1 MQEIVERKCNAL
13 LQKAAECNTT
23 DIHVQPAPSCYKVSF
38 RSFDGLRQV
47 SQIPFDLGDRMIAYF
62 KYLSLLDMSEKR
74 KPQTGSF
81 HLPIENKSFYF
92 RISTLPSVLTRE
104 SIVIRIMPDEVAKPI
119 DELAAFRDSAKL
131 LEKLSESRQGLI
143 LLTGPTGCGKSTT
156 LYSLLKHCADKL
168 NRNIITLED
177 PVERKNPAIL
187 QIQVNE
193 KAGLS
198 YAAGLRAI
206 LRHDPDIIM
215 IGEIRDAETAH
226 IAVRAAL
233 TGHLVFSTIHARH
246 SVGCIHRLKDLGI
259 SHEDMSQTLLAISAQ
274 RIMPV
279 YAKSDE
285 EKSSY
290 RALFEILHG
299 TRLEEALFAA
309 KQNREYTLPD
319 RLSFVG
325 QIREGVAIGA
335 FEKPEI
341 PEDPPDGPRAIS

>member
-1 MQEIVERKCNAL
+1 MQEIIERKCTEL
-13 LQKAAECNTT
+13 LQKAAACDTT
-23 DIHVQPAPSCYKVSF
+23 DIHIQPAPSCYNVSF
-38 RSFDGLRQV
+38 RSFEGLRHV
-47 SQIPFDLGDRMIAYF
+47 TQIPFDFGNRMIAYF

-92 RISTLPSVLTRE
+92 RISTLPSVLTKE
-104 SIVIRIMPDEVAKPI
+104 SVVIRIMPDDAAKPI
-119 DELAAFRDSAKL
+119 HELAAFRDSARL
-131 LEKLSESRQGLI
+131 LEKLSETVQGLI

-156 LYSLLKHCADKL
+156 LYSLLKHCSDKL

-177 PVERKNPAIL
+177 PVERKNQAIL

-193 KAGLS
+193 KAGLD

-215 IGEIRDAETAH
+215 IGEIRDSETAR

-259 SHEDMSQTLLAISAQ
+259 SHEEMDQTLVAVSAQ
-274 RIMPV
+274 RILPIF
-279 YAKSDE
+279 AELGDDAPTH
-285 EKSSY
+285 
-290 RALFEILHG
+290 RALYEILHG
-299 TRLEEALFAA
+299 SRLAEALQAA
-309 KQNREYTLPD
+309 KENRDYALPE
-319 RLSFVG
+319 RLSFAG

-335 FEKPEI
+335 LHRPAKDT
-341 PEDPPDGPRAIS
+341 EDSPA

>member
-1 MQEIVERKCNAL
+1 MQEIIERKCADL
-13 LQKAAECNTT
+13 LQKAAACNTT
-23 DIHVQPAPSCYKVSF
+23 DIHIQPAPSCYTVSF
-38 RSFDGLRQV
+38 RSFEGLRQV
-47 SQIPFDLGDRMIAYF
+47 AQLPFDFGDRMIAYF

-104 SIVIRIMPDEVAKPI
+104 SIVIRIMPDEAAKPI
-119 DELAAFRDSAKL
+119 YELAAFRDSARL
-131 LEKLSESRQGLI
+131 LEKLSEAGQGLI

-156 LYSLLKHCADKL
+156 LYSLLNHCAEKL

-177 PVERKNPAIL
+177 PVERKNQAIL

-193 KAGLS
+193 KAGLG
-198 YAAGLRAI
+198 YAAGLKAI

-259 SHEDMSQTLLAISAQ
+259 SYEDMAQTLIAVSAQ
-274 RIMPV
+274 RILPV
-279 YAKSDE
+279 YAEMGDDKAT
-285 EKSSY
+285 Y
-290 RALFEILHG
+290 RALYEILHG
-299 TRLEEALFAA
+299 SRLAEALMAA
-309 KQNREYTLPD
+309 KANKDYRLPEQ
-319 RLSFVG
+319 LSFIG

-335 FEKPEI
+335 FIREKESAQ
-341 PEDPPDGPRAIS
+341 DPPS